1 MAKCAGQQTNK
12 QPTTWGAQAPQEG
25 DRDMDTMTTQAQRAA
40 NPLHPRM
47 YQKVR
52 LQCSGTDG
60 LVIEGASYDSNYWY
74 GSFMGMLASVNFTG
88 EIEWTYEHTEN
99 NYCLALRNLSHV
111 DSAVHIITT
120 IALELSANN
129 SWMQFFKESFGETV
143 AQTLLRDAY
152 MKDVDYNFDGVI
164 KRGWQ
169 LVFPNIDTSL
179 VNSVRN
185 MVPRSLSQYNG
196 SMEQF

>member
-1 MAKCAGQQTNK
+1 
-12 QPTTWGAQAPQEG
+12 
-25 DRDMDTMTTQAQRAA
+25 MDTMTAQAQRAA

-47 YQKVR
+47 HQKVQLR
-52 LQCSGTDG
+52 LSGIDE
-60 LVIEGASYDSNYWY
+60 LAIDSANYDNNYWY
-74 GSFMGMLASVNFTG
+74 NAFMQMLASTNFTG
-88 EIEWTYEHTEN
+88 EIEWTYEHNEN
-99 NYCLALRNLSHV
+99 QYCLSLRNLSHV

-120 IALELSANN
+120 AVLDLSGTGG
-129 SWMQFFKESFGETV
+129 WMQDFLQSYGETV

-179 VNSVRN
+179 FNSVRN
-185 MVPRSLSQYNG
+185 AVPRSITHYNNAR
-196 SMEQF
+196 QCDL